1 MPPVDLNTLPLPA
14 LFEELATLGRL
25 GRFLELV
32 REEDLGPDGLD
43 VTSLLAVGAS
53 EQLRAEVRVREAGV
67 VAGLATLEPIVEAFG
82 ADVGVELHTA
92 DGEHVERGRS
102 VAVIEGSARDVL
114 AVERPMLN
122 LLGRLSGV
130 ATRTAAF
137 VEAMG
142 EGWPAKLFDTR
153 KTTPGLRHLEKY
165 AVRCG
170 GGCCHRLG
178 LHDAVLV
185 KDNHIAAMGSGSW
198 AERVGTMA
206 AAARARFG
214 EHLRFIE
221 VEVDGLA
228 QFERLLAL
236 DMGRPAVGVPAVG
249 VIDVVLLDNMPVAD
263 MRQAV
268 TMRDAQ
274 QPALQLEASGG
285 VTLETVRDV
294 ASSGVDRISVG
305 SLTHHAVSLDFGLDA
320 V

>member
-1 MPPVDLNTLPLPA
+1 MPPVDLNTLPLPG
-14 LFEELATLGRL
+14 LFAELAARGRL
-25 GRFLELV
+25 DCFLEFV
-32 REEDLGPDGLD
+32 RQEDLGPDGLD
-43 VTSLLAVGAS
+43 VTSLLAVGPG
-53 EQLRAEVRVREAGV
+53 ERLRAEVRAREAGV
-67 VAGLATLEPIVEAFG
+67 VAGLAALEPIVGAFG
-82 ADVGVELHTA
+82 ADVRVERHAA
-92 DGEHVERGRS
+92 DGDRVESGCS
-102 VAVIEGSARDVL
+102 VAVIEGNARDVL

-137 VEAMG
+137 VDAMG

-178 LHDAVLV
+178 LYDAVLV

-198 AERVGTMA
+198 AERVGRMA
-206 AAARARFG
+206 AEARARFG
-214 EHLRFIE
+214 EHLRFVE

-228 QFERLLAL
+228 QFEALLAL
-236 DMGRPAVGVPAVG
+236 KASGAVVGVL
-249 VIDVVLLDNMPVAD
+249 DVVLLDNMPVAD
-263 MRQAV
+263 MRRAV
-268 TMRDAQ
+268 TMRDTQ
-274 QPALQLEASGG
+274 QPGLQLEASGG